1 MELEKFS
8 RQLRLLLLLVKNRK
22 QTIDEVSAQLG
33 MSRRSMYRYID
44 AFRKLGFIIK
54 KEGMVYRID
63 HESDFLQA
71 LVQGIQ
77 FTEEEALIIARTVN
91 SVYDNSPEMRS
102 LRDKLAHIYNIDA
115 LTRYEDNNQMAFNLS
130 QIYRCIREERVA
142 MFRDYSDENSV
153 KPKNHI
159 VEPYIYMASTHEV
172 RCYDLTTKSNRS
184 FKVDNIGIVET
195 FDLLWSN
202 KALHTPYHTDL
213 FGFSGEKHMHVSLL
227 LTPQATAWLLRSNS
241 DAQRDLTLQD
251 GNCQKLDTLVCS
263 YEGVARF
270 VLSMYDEVQI
280 VDSPELQAYVDNEV
294 AKLLQKNAKAS
305 AKLKKA

>member
-130 QIYRCIREERVA
+130 QI
-142 MFRDYSDENSV
+142 
-153 KPKNHI
+153 
-159 VEPYIYMASTHEV
+159 
-172 RCYDLTTKSNRS
+172 
-184 FKVDNIGIVET
+184 
-195 FDLLWSN
+195 
-202 KALHTPYHTDL
+202 
-213 FGFSGEKHMHVSLL
+213 
-227 LTPQATAWLLRSNS
+227 
-241 DAQRDLTLQD
+241 
-251 GNCQKLDTLVCS
+251 
-263 YEGVARF
+263 
-270 VLSMYDEVQI
+270 
-280 VDSPELQAYVDNEV
+280 
-294 AKLLQKNAKAS
+294 
-305 AKLKKA
+305 